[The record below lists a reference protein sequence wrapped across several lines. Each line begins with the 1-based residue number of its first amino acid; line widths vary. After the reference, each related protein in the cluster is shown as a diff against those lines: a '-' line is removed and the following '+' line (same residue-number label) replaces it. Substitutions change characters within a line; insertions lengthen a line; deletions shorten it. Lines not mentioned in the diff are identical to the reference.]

1 MFLLEGIEK
10 KYHEWSKKLSRQ
22 KTRVCNSTPLLQN
35 ILQKLCTFLPLDLW
49 NRNESCNVLSLPKP
63 IRSGHMWALINFTD
77 LHFSSLLEHQCID
90 PFALAACVAFV
101 FRSTFWYTY
110 TKLSQKVFRTFVVLP
125 LPEILLLS
133 SYYLHIT

>member
-1 MFLLEGIEK
+1 MSSLEGIEK
-10 KYHEWSKKLSRQ
+10 NHHEWSKKLSRQ
-22 KTRVCNSTPLLQN
+22 KARVCNSTPLLQN
-35 ILQKLCTFLPLDLW
+35 ILQNLCTFLPLDLW

-63 IRSGHMWALINFTD
+63 IRSGHMWALINFTE

-101 FRSTFWYTY
+101 FCSTFWYTY

-125 LPEILLLS
+125 LPDILLLS